1 MHKSDTR
8 ERPVYH
14 LAEAARFLKLPV
26 TTLRPWVAG
35 RGYPT
40 ASRRR
45 DFKPLLR
52 PALAEPVTLSFW
64 NLVEAHVIRSLRQEH
79 SVAIGELRS
88 AIEYAESALNINRLL
103 LSKELRADAGEIFLE
118 RYGELIKLS
127 ASGQLAMR
135 ALFKAHLDRVEWD
148 EWKFPIRLY
157 PFVSSTIVGMEKPIA
172 IDPSIAFGRPMV
184 TSKSIS
190 TAAIAA
196 RIDAGE
202 TAEEL
207 EIDYDISA
215 DEINQAAI
223 YERVA

>member
-1 MHKSDTR
+1 MSKTDVR

-26 TTLRPWVAG
+26 TTLRPWVVG
-35 RGYPT
+35 RAYPLV
-40 ASRRR
+40 SRRN

-52 PALAEPVTLSFW
+52 PALVEPVTLSFW

-79 SVAIGELRS
+79 SVALGALRQ
-88 AIEYAESALNINRLL
+88 AIEYAETAMGIDRLL
-103 LSKELRADAGEIFLE
+103 LSKELRADAGALFLE
-118 RYGELIKLS
+118 RYGDLIHLS

-135 ALFKAHLDRVEWD
+135 AIFKAHLDRVVWD

-157 PFVSSTIVGMEKPIA
+157 PFVSSTMNGTEKPIA
-172 IDPSIAFGRPMV
+172 IDPKIAFGRPTV
-184 TSKSIS
+184 VSKSIS

-202 TAEEL
+202 TSKEL
-207 EIDYDISA
+207 EEDYDISA
-215 DEINQAAI
+215 EEISQAAI